1 MAVFQLSLPPAL
13 AEGGAGTE
21 ENRKIRSY
29 LFQLTEQLRYTLN
42 HLDDENFSEG
52 GISPERIAGLGTE
65 ISKAAQAEIGKA
77 KIGAAQ
83 IQHLE
88 AQVAKIVT
96 ATLGTA
102 VIDWAQIK
110 ELTAAVA
117 TIARAEIAAATI
129 GWAQVEGVTANT
141 ALFTRTEADKLF
153 AADLAVGDANIVDLN
168 AGKINAG
175 TLSVERLILVGTD
188 KSVMYEINRANGT
201 TELSQSTLDGGS
213 ITEKTITAE
222 QIMAQGI
229 TAECLNVSEIFASEA
244 LVGKITS
251 RHLDVSELFASPAT
265 AGVIHTNHL
274 AADVGGSLNISANG
288 AITLLTGRTEELA
301 EGMIAYA
308 DEEGWAH
315 DYTVEAIVES
325 INRYNELVTAGNGDE
340 DFGKRAD
347 RLFPVEEGPFYAY
360 PLTDTV
366 ILVNMGGLQTDV
378 DFNVMDTED
387 EVIEGLYAVG
397 NAQGGRFL
405 VDYPLPAPGISHGM
419 ALTHGMLVGRILAQ
433 L

>member
-1 MAVFQLSLPPAL
+1 MPGTICRDKGEIRHGGISAFAAPCPGGRGSGHGGKPEDTQLSVPAHRAAALP
-13 AEGGAGTE
+13 
-21 ENRKIRSY
+21 
-29 LFQLTEQLRYTLN
+29 LN

-129 GWAQVEGVTANT
+129 GWAQVEGITANT

-188 KSVMYEINRANGT
+188 K
-201 TELSQSTLDGGS
+201 
-213 ITEKTITAE
+213 
-222 QIMAQGI
+222 
-229 TAECLNVSEIFASEA
+229 
-244 LVGKITS
+244 
-251 RHLDVSELFASPAT
+251 
-265 AGVIHTNHL
+265 
-274 AADVGGSLNISANG
+274 
-288 AITLLTGRTEELA
+288 
-301 EGMIAYA
+301 
-308 DEEGWAH
+308 
-315 DYTVEAIVES
+315 
-325 INRYNELVTAGNGDE
+325 
-340 DFGKRAD
+340 
-347 RLFPVEEGPFYAY
+347 
-360 PLTDTV
+360 
-366 ILVNMGGLQTDV
+366 
-378 DFNVMDTED
+378 
-387 EVIEGLYAVG
+387 
-397 NAQGGRFL
+397 
-405 VDYPLPAPGISHGM
+405 
-419 ALTHGMLVGRILAQ
+419 
-433 L
+433 

>member
-1 MAVFQLSLPPAL
+1 
-13 AEGGAGTE
+13 
-21 ENRKIRSY
+21 
-29 LFQLTEQLRYTLN
+29 
-42 HLDDENFSEG
+42 
-52 GISPERIAGLGTE
+52 
-65 ISKAAQAEIGKA
+65 
-77 KIGAAQ
+77 
-83 IQHLE
+83 
-88 AQVAKIVT
+88 VAKIVT

-222 QIMAQGI
+222 QIVAGGI

-251 RHLDVSELFASPAT
+251 RHLDVSELFASQAT
-265 AGVIHTNHL
+265 AGIIHTNHL

-301 EGMIAYA
+301 EGMQRYDAYFRF
-308 DEEGWAH
+308 DESGLH
-315 DYTVEAIVES
+315 LGKQGEAL
-325 INRYNELVTAGNGDE
+325 ELNL
-340 DFGKRAD
+340 RND
-347 RLFPVEEGPFYAY
+347 R
-360 PLTDTV
+360 
-366 ILVNMGGLQTDV
+366 I
-378 DFNVMDTED
+378 
-387 EVIEGLYAVG
+387 
-397 NAQGGRFL
+397 RFL
-405 VDYPLPAPGISHGM
+405 DEHGAEVAYVSAGRLYISDAEITNRLRVSNYAWQKMQDGSL
-419 ALTHGMLVGRILAQ
+419 ALTFDS
-433 L
+433 

>member
-13 AEGGAGTE
+13 AEGAAGTE

-29 LFQLTEQLRYTLN
+29 LFQLTEQLRYTLY

-222 QIMAQGI
+222 QIVAGGI

-251 RHLDVSELFASPAT
+251 RHLDVSELFASQAT
-265 AGVIHTNHL
+265 AGIIHTNHL

-301 EGMIAYA
+301 EGMQRYDAYFRF
-308 DEEGWAH
+308 DESGLH
-315 DYTVEAIVES
+315 LGKQGEAL
-325 INRYNELVTAGNGDE
+325 ELNL
-340 DFGKRAD
+340 RND
-347 RLFPVEEGPFYAY
+347 R
-360 PLTDTV
+360 
-366 ILVNMGGLQTDV
+366 I
-378 DFNVMDTED
+378 
-387 EVIEGLYAVG
+387 
-397 NAQGGRFL
+397 RFL
-405 VDYPLPAPGISHGM
+405 DEHGAEVAYVSAGRLYISDAEITNRLRVSNYAWQKMQDGSL
-419 ALTHGMLVGRILAQ
+419 ALTFDS
-433 L
+433 

>member
-175 TLSVERLILVGTD
+175 TLSVERLVLVGTD

-222 QIMAQGI
+222 QIVAGGI
-229 TAECLNVSEIFASEA
+229 TAECLNVSE
-244 LVGKITS
+244 S
-251 RHLDVSELFASPAT
+251 RLRG
-265 AGVIHTNHL
+265 AGGENH
-274 AADVGGSLNISANG
+274 
-288 AITLLTGRTEELA
+288 
-301 EGMIAYA
+301 
-308 DEEGWAH
+308 
-315 DYTVEAIVES
+315 
-325 INRYNELVTAGNGDE
+325 
-340 DFGKRAD
+340 
-347 RLFPVEEGPFYAY
+347 
-360 PLTDTV
+360 
-366 ILVNMGGLQTDV
+366 
-378 DFNVMDTED
+378 
-387 EVIEGLYAVG
+387 
-397 NAQGGRFL
+397 
-405 VDYPLPAPGISHGM
+405 LPAPGRQRAVCFPGHGGDYPHQSSGGGRGRVAEHLRQWGHHPAHRADGGAGRGHA
-419 ALTHGMLVGRILAQ
+419 ALRRLFPL
-433 L
+433 

>member
-1 MAVFQLSLPPAL
+1 MAVFQLSLPPSL
-13 AEGGAGTE
+13 AEGAANTE

-29 LFQLTEQLRYTLN
+29 LFQLTEQLRYTLS
-42 HLDDENFSEG
+42 HLDDENFSG
-52 GISPERIAGLGTE
+52 TSISAKRVTGLETE
-65 ISKAAQAEIGKA
+65 IIRAAQAEIGKA

-102 VIDWAQIK
+102 VIDWAQIR

-117 TIARAEIAAATI
+117 TIARAEIAAASI
-129 GWAQVEGVTANT
+129 GWAQIEGMTANT

-213 ITEKTITAE
+213 ITEKTITAD
-222 QIMAQGI
+222 QIVAGGI
-229 TAECLNVSEIFASEA
+229 TAECLNVSEIFASDA

-251 RHLDVSELFASPAT
+251 RHMDVSELFASQAT
-265 AGVIHTNHL
+265 AGIIHTNHL

-301 EGMIAYA
+301 EGIHRYDTYFRF
-308 DEEGWAH
+308 DENGLH
-315 DYTVEAIVES
+315 LGKQGEAL
-325 INRYNELVTAGNGDE
+325 ELNL
-340 DFGKRAD
+340 RND
-347 RLFPVEEGPFYAY
+347 R
-360 PLTDTV
+360 
-366 ILVNMGGLQTDV
+366 I
-378 DFNVMDTED
+378 
-387 EVIEGLYAVG
+387 
-397 NAQGGRFL
+397 RFL
-405 VDYPLPAPGISHGM
+405 DEYGTEVAYVSAGRLYISDAEITNRLRVSNYAWEKMQDGSL
-419 ALTHGMLVGRILAQ
+419 ALTFDS
-433 L
+433 